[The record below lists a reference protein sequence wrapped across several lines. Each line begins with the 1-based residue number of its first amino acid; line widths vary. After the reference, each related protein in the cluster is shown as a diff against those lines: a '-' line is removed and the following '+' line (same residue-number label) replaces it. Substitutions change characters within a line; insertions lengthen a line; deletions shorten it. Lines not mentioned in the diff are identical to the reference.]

1 MECVKHAVG
10 CFEWIVLRG
19 GWGGIGGNLGRRGW
33 FLDAHAAEIG
43 GVCDG
48 SDGWRR
54 STFAAE
60 CNELRG
66 LGLLVLRRLGEECS
80 WREEFCGKQEGIS
93 ECWEV
98 KESGNG
104 IIYNGITQKHEVT
117 PALMTTPI
125 RSTF

>member
-80 WREEFCGKQEGIS
+80 WREEFCGKQVGRVAVDLHMRFVELT
-93 ECWEV
+93 WLF
-98 KESGNG
+98 
-104 IIYNGITQKHEVT
+104 IYMFVY
-117 PALMTTPI
+117 L
-125 RSTF
+125 

>member
-1 MECVKHAVG
+1 MTGSHVM
-10 CFEWIVLRG
+10 
-19 GWGGIGGNLGRRGW
+19 
-33 FLDAHAAEIG
+33 
-43 GVCDG
+43 GVNHC
-48 SDGWRR
+48 WV
-54 STFAAE
+54 A
-60 CNELRG
+60 
-66 LGLLVLRRLGEECS
+66 
-80 WREEFCGKQEGIS
+80 QEGIS